1 MIVKKDIVSPME
13 KTLLEPL
20 KIWPKLAQ
28 TTIQDAEHIP
38 TLLVRE
44 WETYVNPRMFAQD
57 VAHEITRLAI
67 SIQVI
72 LILDIYISCIPLILS
87 TIKI

>member
-28 TTIQDAEHIP
+28 TTIQDAEHFP
-38 TLLVRE
+38 TLLVRG
-44 WETYVNPRMFAQD
+44 WEIYVIPHMFAQH
-57 VAHEITRLAI
+57 VVHEITGLAI
-67 SIQVI
+67 SIQVRFI
-72 LILDIYISCIPLILS
+72 FDIYISCNPL
-87 TIKI
+87 